1 MPVYR
6 RKYKDRETGE
16 THLCSY
22 YFKFDVDGITY
33 KETVKTART
42 KKQAA
47 EAERR
52 ARDAVHAGL
61 YGQKGRRQ
69 LFETFARDVWLRW
82 AGQHHRDTYNDN
94 LRVNLLCGHFKGLTL
109 AQISQIAIERFK
121 SEYAHTPTKWKR
133 PRAARTVNIALDT
146 LSSILTLA
154 VGLGYV
160 RENPCRRVRSLE
172 TEERPPR
179 RLSSEEEGA
188 LLSAAECVP
197 VATYLRD
204 MIRLALWTG
213 LREGELIA
221 LRMPAV
227 DFGRNRLFVV
237 NPKWRRDRRKTE
249 GVPLGSSARALLE
262 DLCASQRGGAPFTDA
277 SGKVPTR
284 QAVVGAFRRACDKAG
299 IVGLRFHDLRHEYGS
314 RLGDADVNL
323 KKIALLM
330 GHSRTRQ
337 TERYVHPDEGDLL
350 AATEVAATASR
361 SRIVPERLKV
371 VAK

>member
-1 MPVYR
+1 MSVYR
-6 RKYKDRETGE
+6 RKYKDEKTGE
-16 THLCSY
+16 ARSGSY

-42 KKQAA
+42 RKQAA

-69 LFETFARDVWLRW
+69 LFEEFARDVWLKW
-82 AGQHHRDTYNDN
+82 AEQHHRDTYNDS

-109 AQISQIAIERFK
+109 SQISQIAIERFK
-121 SEYAHTPTKWKR
+121 SEYARTPTKWKR
-133 PRAARTVNIALDT
+133 PRAARTVNVALDT

-160 RENPCRRVRSLE
+160 RENPCRRVRALE

-179 RLSSEEEGA
+179 RLPGDEEEA
-188 LLSAAECVP
+188 LLVAAEQVP

-221 LRMPAV
+221 LRTPAV
-227 DFGRNRLFVV
+227 DFARNRLFVV
-237 NPKWRRDRRKTE
+237 NPKWRRDRRKVE
-249 GVPLGSSARALLE
+249 GVPLGGSARALLE
-262 DLCASQRGGAPFTDA
+262 DLCTRQRGGALFTDA
-277 SGKVPTR
+277 TGKVPTR

-337 TERYVHPDEGDLL
+337 TERYVHPDDAGLL
-350 AATEVAATASR
+350 RATEVAASGGRT
-361 SRIVPERLKV
+361 RIVPERLKR
-371 VAK
+371 VAG